1 MNITQDN
8 MKVVE
13 IMSRLSID
21 RASRALSK
29 ILRTGAMISLSKAYI
44 ADLSETTEK
53 MNDDLRE
60 MTGVMV
66 DFKGNVGCKLLF
78 MLPVTGS
85 FILTDLFLRQPAGT
99 TKEYNEFTESV
110 IQEIGNILASHISNA
125 LVSDFDATLVPQ
137 PPHVHNDYAGVMF
150 SNLVLEQGMLD
161 DKLLLMETQFEICNT
176 ELECYLFLVPEMTS
190 FGKLLDNLGVKS

>member
-1 MNITQDN
+1 MNITHDS

-29 ILRTGAMISLSKAYI
+29 ILRTGAKISLSKVYI
-44 ADLSETTEK
+44 ADLSETTAK

-66 DFKGNVGCKLLF
+66 DFKGNVSCKLLF
-78 MLPVTGS
+78 MLPLEGS
-85 FILTDLFLRQPAGT
+85 LILTDLFLRQPTGT

-110 IQEIGNILASHISNA
+110 TQELGNILASHISNA
-125 LVSDFDATLVPQ
+125 LVSDFNATLVPQ
-137 PPHVHNDYAGVMF
+137 PPHVHNDFAGVIF
-150 SNLVLEQGMLD
+150 SNLVLEQGMMD
-161 DKLLLMETQFEICNT
+161 DQLLLIETQFEICKT
-176 ELECYLFLVPEMTS
+176 ELDCYLFLVPEMTS
-190 FGKLLDNLGVKS
+190 FGKLLDNIGVKS

>member
-1 MNITQDN
+1 MNITQDGL
-8 MKVVE
+8 KVLE

-29 ILRTGAMISLSKAYI
+29 TLKTGAKISLSKVYI
-44 ADLSETTEK
+44 ADLSETTAK

-66 DFKGNVGCKLLF
+66 DFKGNVICKLLF
-78 MLPVTGS
+78 MLPLEGS
-85 FILTDLFLRQPAGT
+85 LILTDLFLRQPAGT

-110 IQEIGNILASHISNA
+110 IQELGNILASHISNA
-125 LVSDFDATLVPQ
+125 LVSDFNATLVPQ
-137 PPHVHNDYAGVMF
+137 PPHVHNDFAGVIF

-161 DKLLLMETQFEICNT
+161 DQLLLIETQFEICKT
-176 ELECYLFLVPEMTS
+176 ELDCYLFLVPEMTS
-190 FGKLLDNLGVKS
+190 FGKLLDNLGVNV

>member
-1 MNITQDN
+1 MDITQDN

-44 ADLSETTEK
+44 ADLSETTAK

-78 MLPVTGS
+78 MLPVNGS

-99 TKEYNEFTESV
+99 TKEYNEFTESA

-161 DKLLLMETQFEICNT
+161 DKLLLMETKFEICKT

>member
-1 MNITQDN
+1 MNIPHDS

-29 ILRTGAMISLSKAYI
+29 ILRTGARISLSKVYI
-44 ADLSETTEK
+44 ADLSETTAK

-66 DFKGNVGCKLLF
+66 DFKGNVICKLLF
-78 MLPVTGS
+78 MLPLEGS
-85 FILTDLFLRQPAGT
+85 LILTDLFLRQPAGT

-110 IQEIGNILASHISNA
+110 TQELGNILASHISNA
-125 LVSDFDATLVPQ
+125 LVSDFNATLVPQ
-137 PPHVHNDYAGVMF
+137 PPHVHNDFAGVIF

-161 DKLLLMETQFEICNT
+161 DQLLLIETQFEICKT
-176 ELECYLFLVPEMTS
+176 ELDCYLFLVPEMTS
-190 FGKLLDNLGVKS
+190 FGKLLDNLGVKV

>member
-1 MNITQDN
+1 MNITQDS

-29 ILRTGAMISLSKAYI
+29 ILRTGARISLSKVYI
-44 ADLSETTEK
+44 ADLSETTAK

-66 DFKGNVGCKLLF
+66 DFKGNVICKLLF
-78 MLPVTGS
+78 MLPLEGS
-85 FILTDLFLRQPAGT
+85 LILTDLFLRQPAGT

-110 IQEIGNILASHISNA
+110 IQELGNILASHISNA
-125 LVSDFDATLVPQ
+125 LVSDFNATLVPQ
-137 PPHVHNDYAGVMF
+137 PPHVHNDFAGVIF

-161 DKLLLMETQFEICNT
+161 DQLLLIETQFEICKT
-176 ELECYLFLVPEMTS
+176 EIESYLFLVPEMTS
-190 FGKLLDNLGVKS
+190 FGKLLDNLGVNV

>member
-29 ILRTGAMISLSKAYI
+29 ILRTGAKISLSKVYI
-44 ADLSETTEK
+44 ADLSETTAK

-66 DFKGNVGCKLLF
+66 NFKGNVICKLLF
-78 MLPVTGS
+78 MLPLEGS
-85 FILTDLFLRQPAGT
+85 LILTDLFLRQPAGT

-110 IQEIGNILASHISNA
+110 TQELGNILASHISNA
-125 LVSDFDATLVPQ
+125 LVSDFNATLVPQ
-137 PPHVHNDYAGVMF
+137 PPHVHNDFAGVIF
-150 SNLVLEQGMLD
+150 SNLVLEQGMMD
-161 DKLLLMETQFEICNT
+161 DQLLLIETQFEICKT
-176 ELECYLFLVPEMTS
+176 ELDCYLFLVPEMTS
-190 FGKLLDNLGVKS
+190 FGKLLDNIGVNV

>member
-29 ILRTGAMISLSKAYI
+29 ILRTGAMISLSRVYI
-44 ADLSETTEK
+44 ADLSETTAK

-66 DFKGNVGCKLLF
+66 NFKGNVGCKLLF

-110 IQEIGNILASHISNA
+110 VQELGNILASHISNA
-125 LVSDFDATLVPQ
+125 LVSDFDAILVPQ
-137 PPHVHNDYAGVMF
+137 PPQVHNDYAGVMF

-161 DKLLLMETQFEICNT
+161 DKLLLMETKFEICNT
-176 ELECYLFLVPEMTS
+176 ELECYLFLLPEMTS
-190 FGKLLDNLGVKS
+190 FGKLLDNLGVNV